1 MTQSQPPLHPSII
14 DAIKLRLA
22 TLEQEYTILLQ
33 ALEAQGVAPE
43 TPALP
48 AAPAAPAAKRRV
60 PTPPRRLHFLEV
72 VNFVEARFRA
82 GKVTSI
88 ANVVREFKVS
98 RTAAGQHLATGV
110 DQKFFRRVGTGVYTF
125 ADKQE
130 G

>member
-1 MTQSQPPLHPSII
+1 MTPSQPPLHPSII

-22 TLEQEYTILLQ
+22 ALEQEHNILLQ

-43 TPALP
+43 TPALA

-72 VNFVEARFRA
+72 ANFVEARFRE

-88 ANVVREFKVS
+88 ANVVREFKCS
-98 RTAAGQHLATGV
+98 RTSAQQHLGTGV
-110 DQKFFRRVGTGVYTF
+110 EQKFFRRIGTGVYTF
-125 ADKQE
+125 AEKQE